1 MQNIDY
7 TEGTLEQLENRD
19 FTVSDEVRQIKRAL
33 QVQGSAR
40 YEIQYDDPEPNF
52 DRRAVK
58 GMLIN
63 LFDVTDAKYNVAL
76 SAAGGGSLYNMVVD
90 TESTS
95 KKILQRGNLKTRTTI
110 IPMNKIVGGSI
121 PQNKVN
127 FAQNL
132 VGRENC
138 VPALECIRY
147 DPSLKTV
154 MEYAFGRV
162 LICRD
167 IDIAEKVTFHP
178 QVKLRTITL
187 DGDVIDPE
195 GVLSGG
201 AREEGSDRLAPVAEI
216 KKLRARLGPKDNES
230 RELRKQIEQLKQQHA
245 VYNRAAN
252 EVEEV
257 RLELEAVKLRLA
269 QTSFQKQQQEI
280 EDAKTAIG

>member
-1 MQNIDY
+1 MQKIDY

-33 QVQGSAR
+33 QVQGAAR
-40 YEIQYDDPEPNF
+40 YEVQYDDPEPHF

-58 GMLIN
+58 GMVMT
-63 LFDVTDAKYNVAL
+63 LFDVNDPKYNVAL
-76 SAAGGGSLYNMVVD
+76 SAAGGGTLYNLVVD
-90 TESTS
+90 NESTS
-95 KKILQRGNLKTRTTI
+95 KKILQRGNLRTRTTI
-110 IPMNKIVGGSI
+110 IPMNKIVGGTI

-127 FAQNL
+127 FAQKL
-132 VGRENC
+132 VGAENC
-138 VPALECIRY
+138 VPALDCIRY
-147 DPSLKTV
+147 DPSLKPV
-154 MEYAFGRV
+154 MEFAFGRV

-167 IDIAEKVTFHP
+167 IDIAEKVSFHP

-216 KKLRARLGPKDNES
+216 KKLRARLGPKEKES
-230 RELRKQIEQLKQQHA
+230 YELRKQIEQLKHLHT
-245 VYNRAAN
+245 VYNKAVN
-252 EVEEV
+252 EAEEV
-257 RLELEAVKLRLA
+257 RHELEAVKLRLA